1 MVAVG
6 VGVGVVVG
14 VVVVVGVGVA
24 VGVAVGVGM
33 TRRQDHRRC
42 RKYYKANAETIKAK
56 RRARYRAKVLGRAA

>member
-6 VGVGVVVG
+6 VGVA
-14 VVVVVGVGVA
+14 VVVVVGVV
-24 VGVAVGVGM
+24 VGM